1 MSLPATVD
9 TDRASRP
16 EGMIL
21 GDKYRLGRPIGSG
34 SAGTVY
40 EAENLAIRRRVA
52 VKVLDATLAKTPE
65 AVARFHREAQAAGRL
80 GHEHIV
86 EVLDLGT
93 TDDGVP
99 FLVMEYLEG
108 TTLRDLLER
117 EGTLEV
123 PRAVDIALQV
133 LAVLEAAHAQGIIH
147 RDLKPENV
155 FLTRRGR
162 RGDFVKVL
170 DFGVAKFSEPGEGNL
185 TDQGMTLGTPNYMS
199 PEQVRGRELD
209 PRSDVYSMA
218 VVVWEMLA
226 GRLPHEGENS
236 NEKMISIVTK
246 DPPPLSSV
254 RPEVDP
260 HLSAI
265 LGQALRRTP
274 GERTASAR
282 ELAAALE
289 PFGAAMEID
298 VGDEVV
304 SLPPRAVPAL
314 APLPASRAA
323 EGGDTQPDGA
333 PAVLSERDIATE
345 YVTARRGPSTP
356 RRRGPSWAVLGGVG
370 ALAAAIA
377 VAVVWTEGGTTAS
390 PELPPRALPPVPAP
404 IASPRPAASPSPPPL
419 AVDRAATE
427 ARRVAV
433 EVEANVPGAF
443 VTLDGTPLGVTPLR
457 TEVDR
462 AAGEHELEVSADDR
476 APVRRRVTLEG
487 GPVRLRVELDPLE
500 TRTPRGP
507 RRPVESRTKQKRP
520 VVPTGEGTFDPFGRR

>member
-1 MSLPATVD
+1 
-9 TDRASRP
+9 
-16 EGMIL
+16 MIL
-21 GDKYRLGRPIGSG
+21 GEKYRLGRAIGSG

-52 VKVLDATLAKTPE
+52 VKVLEASLARAPE
-65 AVARFHREAQAAGRL
+65 AVARFHREALAAGRL

-108 TTLRDLLER
+108 ATLRDVLAR

-123 PRAVDIALQV
+123 PRAVDITLQV
-133 LAVLEAAHAQGIIH
+133 LGVLEAVHAQGIIH
-147 RDLKPENV
+147 RDLKPENI
-155 FLTRRGR
+155 FLTQRGR

-170 DFGVAKFSEPGEGNL
+170 DFGVAKFSEPGDGKL
-185 TDQGMTLGTPNYMS
+185 TDQGKTVGTPSYMS

-209 PRSDVYSMA
+209 PRSDVYSAA
-218 VVVWEMLA
+218 VVVWELLA
-226 GRLPHEGENS
+226 GRLPHEGENA
-236 NEKMISIVTK
+236 NEQMISIVTK
-246 DPPPLSSV
+246 DAPPLSSV
-254 RPEVDP
+254 RPDVDP
-260 HLSAI
+260 RLSAI
-265 LGQALRRTP
+265 LAQAMRRTP

-314 APLPASRAA
+314 VPLPASRAP

-345 YVTARRGPSTP
+345 YVSARHAPATPPGRGLWWTA
-356 RRRGPSWAVLGGVG
+356 LGGVA
-370 ALAAAIA
+370 ALAAAMA
-377 VAVVWTEGGTTAS
+377 VAVVWTEVGTTAS
-390 PELPPRALPPVPAP
+390 SAPPPPRALPPIPSAP
-404 IASPRPAASPSPPPL
+404 MASPRQAERTSPPP
-419 AVDRAATE
+419 AAAAGAT
-427 ARRVAV
+427 ATAPRVVV
-433 EVEANVPGAF
+433 EVDANVPGAF
-443 VTLDGTPLGVTPLR
+443 VTMDGTPLGVTPLR
-457 TEVDR
+457 TEVDA
-462 AAGEHELEVSADDR
+462 AAGEHELEVSADAR
-476 APVRRRVTLEG
+476 APVRRRVALDGE
-487 GPVRLRVELDPLE
+487 PVRLRVELEPLEPLEARPPRGARRPAE
-500 TRTPRGP
+500 TRT
-507 RRPVESRTKQKRP
+507 KHKRL